1 MRLVRRHPSD
11 SLEDWQPRLYAI
23 VIGLVLIVAYVI
35 AFIVKN
41 NDRISI
47 DFVLFS
53 AGTSL
58 IWLIILLLAI
68 GFLGGVMLSQLYR
81 RRRRLL
87 SSSATEEQTGADR

>member
-1 MRLVRRHPSD
+1 MRLFRR
-11 SLEDWQPRLYAI
+11 
-23 VIGLVLIVAYVI
+23 

-53 AGTSL
+53 ASTSV

-81 RRRRLL
+81 RRRRILG
-87 SSSATEEQTGADR
+87 STAQEQGGPDR

>member
-1 MRLVRRHPSD
+1 MRLFRRHPSD
-11 SLEDWQPRLYAI
+11 KLEDWQPRLYAI
-23 VIGLVLIVAYVI
+23 LIGLVLIVAYVI

-53 AGTSL
+53 ASTPL

-68 GFLGGVMLSQLYR
+68 GFLGGVLLSQLYR
-81 RRRRLL
+81 RRRLL
-87 SSSATEEQTGADR
+87 ARTLDEPGGSDA

>member
-1 MRLVRRHPSD
+1 MRLFRRHPSD
-11 SLEDWQPRLYAI
+11 KLEDWQPRLYAI
-23 VIGLVLIVAYVI
+23 LIGLVLIVAYVI

-53 AGTSL
+53 ASTSL

-81 RRRRLL
+81 RRRRILGGT
-87 SSSATEEQTGADR
+87 AEEQTGPDR